1 MASIPSSA
9 PTPAVPAFCG
19 ELRSRGTWPARIEAG
34 SEEELVERLREL
46 LTNDP
51 VFDTFA
57 VVLDAPAP
65 EALRERITTTAR
77 EAIQAYIAARW
88 GSCEWIDD
96 LVDESGWQGVRAQVD
111 PALAPCFAGAD
122 PESDHR
128 HVGVWAD
135 ERTFVCVEISEL
147 RYLDAANGGWA
158 VPWVVLS
165 HWHPGSMTSGS
176 WSDELF
182 RVDPGAGGAVLVG
195 VRHMDEDGV
204 YFSVSPCPSDAATNA
219 RTVVDFVEATWI
231 GGVQDQL
238 VPLVAHGFPADG
250 SAPAFAIDLLP
261 GAENEGYELSTLCIE
276 PPADVAAVLH
286 ELGRLDAKGARAL
299 RDAILAGVP
308 LVWGEDAG
316 PGELHAGWHTV
327 LARLE
332 EVAR

>member
-1 MASIPSSA
+1 MPSQPS
-9 PTPAVPAFCG
+9 FSC
-19 ELRSRGTWPARIEAG
+19 ELRSRTAWPVRVDAGT
-34 SEEELVERLREL
+34 EEGLLEQLRAL
-46 LTNDP
+46 LDHEP
-51 VFDTFA
+51 VLDTFA
-57 VVLDAPAP
+57 VVFDAPVPDAV
-65 EALRERITTTAR
+65 RERVTTTAL
-77 EAIQAYIAARW
+77 EAIRAYIATRW
-88 GSCEWIDD
+88 ASCEWTDD

-122 PESDHR
+122 EESGRR

-135 ERTFVCVEISEL
+135 ERTFLCIEISEL
-147 RYLDAANGGWA
+147 DSYGVQRGSWDTK
-158 VPWVVLS
+158 WVLLS

-182 RVDPGAGGAVLVG
+182 HVDAGAGAPVLVG
-195 VRHMDEDGV
+195 VRHVDEDGI
-204 YFSVSPCPSDAATNA
+204 YYSASPCSSDAATNA

-231 GGVQDQL
+231 CGVQDQL

-276 PPADVAAVLH
+276 PPADVTAVIH
-286 ELGRLDAKGARAL
+286 ELGRLDAKGARAM